1 MAKFYSQ
8 TCLLLLHKLFSK
20 MCFMFHAFRH
30 LMKSWDLNIWKV
42 NIWLSHKWKVLL
54 KWKKKHF
61 TLFHKCSLLD
71 LQKQTGKNVVD
82 TTFHYCDYL
91 LLEQIKAG
99 VTKLLI
105 HAFRMVTPRYKTSI
119 IHIIIS
125 ISVLPIN

>member
-1 MAKFYSQ
+1 M
-8 TCLLLLHKLFSK
+8 LLGIWWSHETWISGKLTF
-20 MCFMFHAFRH
+20 
-30 LMKSWDLNIWKV
+30 DYVTKV
-42 NIWLSHKWKVLL
+42 FKV
-54 KWKKKHF
+54 KKKHF

-99 VTKLLI
+99 FTKLLI